1 VRTLLIVKNK
11 EKPRRI
17 QVTKVHKEII
27 INCLKLVILCVFVP
41 LWQNYT
47 FRIGLKSKFLNP
59 VNLKMK
65 SLFNKFGLIVLYF
78 LYGSHL
84 FSQVTIKLNHQN
96 YKLEVNSDKFKVGEN
111 IQFIIENFDTYGDS
125 ISVEYFASQYEN
137 KEGIKKFGEINT
149 SSELVPNRA
158 NEYHFLPM
166 QIQDKD
172 YSNIKITR
180 FRNKNKLE
188 ESTFTFRNKGG
199 LKFDV
204 SSGFFV
210 TNLKDKT
217 YALKHISDTS
227 KQILEEDSGR
237 IRVGIS
243 ILAHLQIRSTR
254 WANFGFTGGFEL
266 NSDAKVGYLSGISLF
281 LGHDRKFVFSAGAA
295 FGKVKSISN
304 LYRVNDIVS
313 SSVDSVPTVD
323 IWKMGWFGAMT
334 YNF

>member
-1 VRTLLIVKNK
+1 
-11 EKPRRI
+11 
-17 QVTKVHKEII
+17 
-27 INCLKLVILCVFVP
+27 
-41 LWQNYT
+41 
-47 FRIGLKSKFLNP
+47 
-59 VNLKMK
+59 MK

-96 YKLEVNSDKFKVGEN
+96 FKLEVNTNDFKVGKN
-111 IQFIIENFDTYGDS
+111 IQFIIEDYDTKGDS

-137 KEGIKKFGEINT
+137 TEGIKKFGEINT
-149 SSELVPNRA
+149 SSVVGLKGGD
-158 NEYHFLPM
+158 EYHFLPM

-237 IRVGIS
+237 IRVGIG

-281 LGHDRKFVFSAGAA
+281 LGHDRKFVFSAGTA
-295 FGKVKSISN
+295 FSKVKSISN